1 MFVEDEKKKTE
12 PDNNQQSAAE
22 MFPLN
27 KQYKALSRHPN
38 EEDRIVYFQ
47 DCKDKENLLVYGWLG
62 P

>member
-1 MFVEDEKKKTE
+1 MKKKTE

-38 EEDRIVYFQ
+38 EEDRIFYFQ